1 MFFVTKP
8 VLFVFVSIFAS
19 NFLKNLKRTMIQL
32 TKVFHFETAHAIHGY
47 DGQCKNIHG
56 HSYELHVTIAG
67 EESEEGYLPAPGF
80 LFDFKDIK
88 KAGLEIVETLDHKVV
103 LSKDYIAAHPE
114 MEEHENLVVWD
125 FEPTAEN
132 ILLYT
137 KSIFIKNLPENIK
150 PVRIKLFETKDSY
163 AEWLL

>member
-1 MFFVTKP
+1 
-8 VLFVFVSIFAS
+8 
-19 NFLKNLKRTMIQL
+19 MIQL

-56 HSYELHVTIAG
+56 HSYELHVTVAAD
-67 EESEEGYLPAPGF
+67 EPVHDYLPAPGF

-103 LSKDYIAAHPE
+103 LSKAYMAHHPE
-114 MEEHENLVVWD
+114 MQEHENLVVWD

-132 ILLYT
+132 ILLYVRNV
-137 KSIFIKNLPENIK
+137 FIQNLPENIR
-150 PVRIKLFETKDSY
+150 PVKIKIFETKDSY
-163 AEWLL
+163 AEWEN